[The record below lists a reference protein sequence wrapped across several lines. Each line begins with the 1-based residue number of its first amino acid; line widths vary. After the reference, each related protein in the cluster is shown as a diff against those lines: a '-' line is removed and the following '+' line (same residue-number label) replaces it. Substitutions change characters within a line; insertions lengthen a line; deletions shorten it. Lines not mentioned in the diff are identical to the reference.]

1 MLKKILTVL
10 IVSIICIA
18 FYHPAYAFVE
28 GEWDMS
34 VIEKVSATVKKIATA
49 KYTDHF
55 SDTWS
60 LSTNGQFAVDGL
72 PLGTWYTVKKKFIV
86 DLDKSTLSVMLADN
100 LQGEGFPGDT
110 IVTVTS
116 AKGSG
121 TKNKNGSIK
130 GTYKIIGIIATSGKT
145 GKISINGKFTGVK
158 IADNPSDDGT
168 TFTISEY
175 MPLGQ
180 GDTWTYREEDNDS
193 TVKTISGT
201 EKINGVDAV
210 KIIDE
215 DGDYTLWTNSNG
227 LKWYKEFDADDIP
240 GCGWDQQL
248 FNPPITA
255 SDPVV
260 SIGSTYT
267 SNTVL
272 TKVDCTGSSGTA
284 SVSYGFSIEGIE
296 NVTVPAGTFNNCLR
310 IKGILSMNGGAQ
322 TSEFTI
328 WLAKGVGEVK
338 EISISKQNGITANIW
353 TSDLVSAVVGGVHY
367 P

>member
-1 MLKKILTVL
+1 VIKKILT
-10 IVSIICIA
+10 IFMVSLFFVGFSQQA
-18 FYHPAYAFVE
+18 QAFVE

-34 VIEKVSATVKKIATA
+34 IIEKVSATVKKIATA
-49 KYTDHF
+49 KYTDNF

-72 PLGTWYTVKKKFIV
+72 PLGTWYAVKKKFVV
-86 DLDKSTLSVMLADN
+86 DLDESILSVILANN
-100 LQGEGFPGDT
+100 LQDEGFPGDT

-121 TKNKNGSIK
+121 TMNKNGSIK
-130 GTYKIIGIIATSGKT
+130 GTYKIVGIIATSGKT
-145 GKISINGKFTGVK
+145 GKLTVNGKFTGVK
-158 IADNPSDDGT
+158 IADNTPVDGT

-175 MPLGQ
+175 FPLEQ
-180 GDTWTYREEDNDS
+180 GNTWTYREEDDDL

-201 EKINGVDAV
+201 EKINAVDAA
-210 KIIDE
+210 KMIDE
-215 DGDYTLWTNSNG
+215 DGDYSLWTNTNG
-227 LKWYKEFDADDIP
+227 LVWYKEYDADDIP
-240 GCGWDQQL
+240 GCGWKQQL
-248 FNPPITA
+248 FNPPIHA

-260 SIGSTYT
+260 SVGSTYA
-267 SNTVL
+267 SYTVL
-272 TKVDCTGSSGTA
+272 TKIDCTGSSATA
-284 SVSYGFSIEGIE
+284 SVSYEFSIEGIE

-322 TSEFTI
+322 TSELTI

-338 EISISKQNGITANIW
+338 EISVSKQNGITVNIW
-353 TSDLVSAVVGGVHY
+353 SRNLVSAVVGGVSY